1 MKKKVID
8 FNKMSIDEDSMN
20 EMFDKHRVKILTK
33 FINKN
38 YAKNETFKKK
48 AGNELTLSIYEE
60 IITGLDKEFK
70 ILRDDSEDKN
80 INELIRKKT
89 WELVQSIYK

>member
-1 MKKKVID
+1 
-8 FNKMSIDEDSMN
+8 
-20 EMFDKHRVKILTK
+20 
-33 FINKN
+33 
-38 YAKNETFKKK
+38 
-48 AGNELTLSIYEE
+48 NELTLSIYEE